1 MKKVFFLVLL
11 AGFMFTS
18 CEKDADLR
26 DEYVGEWS
34 ADVTG
39 TVVMTMEDEPMG
51 EFPMNI
57 EEKMNISKVTTTD
70 DELNI
75 DGLVCKLKGK
85 ELIFE
90 DETSNSTVNGTQ
102 TQLTIKRT
110 GTAEKNKIVINETY
124 EGTWSMM
131 MMMSGTIS
139 GTTVITLTK

>member
-1 MKKVFFLVLL
+1 MLL
-11 AGFMFTS
+11 AGIVCTS
-18 CEKDADLR
+18 CEKEVDLR
-26 DEYVGEWS
+26 DEYVGEWT
-34 ADVTG
+34 ADMSG
-39 TVVMTMEDEPMG
+39 SLVMTMDDEPMG

-57 EEKMNISKVTTTD
+57 EDKMNISKVTTTD

-75 DGLVCKLKGK
+75 DGLICKLKGK

-102 TQLTIKRT
+102 TQMTIKRT
-110 GTAEKNKIVINETY
+110 GTADKDKIVINETY
-124 EGTWSMM
+124 EGTWSMMM

>member
-11 AGFMFTS
+11 AGIVCIS
-18 CEKDADLR
+18 CEKEVDLR
-26 DEYVGEWS
+26 DEYVGEWT
-34 ADVTG
+34 ADMSG
-39 TVVMTMEDEPMG
+39 SLVMTMDDEPMG

-57 EEKMNISKVTTTD
+57 EDKMNISKVTTTH
-70 DELNI
+70 DELNN
-75 DGLVCKLKGK
+75 DGLICKLKGK

-102 TQLTIKRT
+102 TQMTIKRT
-110 GTAEKNKIVINETY
+110 GTADKDKIVINETY